1 MGRAEIVYGE
11 SYCVPWSSYK
21 EREQNQKKVPKN
33 QMGMFGCCGGGGASD
48 QELKDR
54 EADLDRREKEVK
66 QREDELFEK
75 QKKVNQEKKQLE
87 KEKTRQRT
95 ERAARVKC
103 STGKR
108 NNGKKSRNRTV

>member
-1 MGRAEIVYGE
+1 MPRSALVDNVTCSFYFIRA
-11 SYCVPWSSYK
+11 
-21 EREQNQKKVPKN
+21 KKTWFFSPDKK
-33 QMGMFGCCGGGGASD
+33 

-87 KEKTRQRT
+87 
-95 ERAARVKC
+95 
-103 STGKR
+103 
-108 NNGKKSRNRTV
+108 NDKKLGQVNPTFTADEDSAKKVE